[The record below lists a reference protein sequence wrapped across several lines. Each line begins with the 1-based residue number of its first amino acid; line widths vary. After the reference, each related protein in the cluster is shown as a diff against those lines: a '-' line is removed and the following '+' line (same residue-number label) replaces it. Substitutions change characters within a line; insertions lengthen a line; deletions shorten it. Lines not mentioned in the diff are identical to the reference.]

1 MGGKRI
7 LATIGAV
14 ALIGGSFLQWI
25 ELGLASG
32 LTRSGFDLEL
42 SVYFNWDEV
51 GLADSFLLSA
61 GMVTIA
67 LGVVA
72 LVGVAISRWGLARAI
87 GILAVAAAVLLWLSL
102 ANTSDMSLGYWI
114 VAAGAVLVTVGG
126 FLPSRQAAAG

>member
-1 MGGKRI
+1 VGGKRI

-42 SVYFNWDEV
+42 SVYFDWDEV

-72 LVGVAISRWGLARAI
+72 LVGIATSRWGLARVV
-87 GILAVAAAVLLWLSL
+87 GILAVAAALLLWFSL

-114 VAAGAVLVTVGG
+114 VAAGAALVTVGG

>member
-42 SVYFNWDEV
+42 SVYFDWDEV
-51 GLADSFLLSA
+51 GLAESFLLSA

-87 GILAVAAAVLLWLSL
+87 GILAVAAALLLWFSL

-114 VAAGAVLVTVGG
+114 VAAGAALVTVGG
-126 FLPSRQAAAG
+126 FLPSRQTAAG

>member
-1 MGGKRI
+1 VGGKRI

-42 SVYFNWDEV
+42 SVYFDWDEV

-72 LVGVAISRWGLARAI
+72 LVGIATSRWGLARVA
-87 GILAVAAAVLLWLSL
+87 GILAVAAALLLWFSL
-102 ANTSDMSLGYWI
+102 ANTSDMRLGYWI
-114 VAAGAVLVTVGG
+114 VAAGAALVTVGG

>member
-67 LGVVA
+67 LGIVA